1 MIYFIYSSVCVC
13 VCVCVQGFP
22 GGTSGKEP
30 PVGAGAVRGTDLIP
44 ALRGSPGGR
53 AVFLPGESY
62 G

>member
-1 MIYFIYSSVCVC
+1 MC